1 MRKSY
6 RTGHLNQA
14 HYSKHLRRKIT
25 MPSLSDLKTATRWD
39 KRQPVTG
46 FDGDEPN
53 TVEWLESNIESLMNG
68 YGKFLNDGDYEEFMP
83 YTNKGQPI
91 NLKLLQWVEQQ
102 LARLYW
108 IKNRFT
114 AYGSKEWK
122 LLEAAHVVALNRMDL
137 IQNQRKYFNYQNFFY
152 KEKYP

>member
-1 MRKSY
+1 M
-6 RTGHLNQA
+6 N
-14 HYSKHLRRKIT
+14 
-25 MPSLSDLKTATRWD
+25 LSSLKTATKWD
-39 KRQPVTG
+39 KRIPVTG

-53 TVEWLESNIESLMNG
+53 TIENLNGNIDNLMNE
-68 YGKFLNDGDYEEFMP
+68 YSKFLDDGDYNKFMP

-91 NLKLLQWVEQQ
+91 DQELLSWVEQQ

-114 AYGSKEWK
+114 QYGSKEWK
-122 LLEAAHVVALNRMDL
+122 LLEAAHVVALQRMDL
-137 IQNQRKYFNYQNFFY
+137 ATTKHYNYQNFFY

>member
-1 MRKSY
+1 MTS
-6 RTGHLNQA
+6 
-14 HYSKHLRRKIT
+14 S
-25 MPSLSDLKTATRWD
+25 SLDSLKTATKWD
-39 KRQPVTG
+39 SVKPITG

-53 TVEWLESNIESLMNG
+53 TVEFLNSDIETLMNG
-68 YGKFLNDGDYEEFMP
+68 YSLFLNDGDYEKYMP

-91 NLKLLQWVEQQ
+91 DLKLLSWIEQQ

-114 AYGSKEWK
+114 EYGSKEWHV
-122 LLEAAHVVALNRMDL
+122 LESAHVVALNRMEL
-137 IQNQRKYFNYQNFFY
+137 ATTRHYNYQNFFY